1 MITVSEADAIISA
14 SEFFAPS
21 IKSLPL
27 EECLGS
33 ILAEDIFPERDLPP
47 FNRAMMDGFGIHLS
61 DKNSSKTEFTIKQR
75 QLAGDSPIISLGD
88 DECAEIMTGSNSG
101 ECINCII
108 PVERMTIKENKA
120 YINPD
125 FNLEVGQYIHP
136 RGSDTK
142 KDRVLLSKGQCLDVN
157 HMMAL
162 ASSGKKEIK
171 VFSPLRIKLIVTG
184 DEIITNSENLSSESI
199 RSTSEFAIRDAIK
212 KYFKANIET
221 IYLKD
226 DKAQL
231 QSLDIQSSNFDI
243 YIFTGGVSMGKA
255 DLVQQMINEN
265 CEVLFHK
272 IKQKPG
278 LPLLLAKNSAGK
290 FIFGLPGNPMSSL
303 ICTYRY
309 VLKII
314 ERIYNQ
320 DRILRSIKVNLSQST
335 LVPNNLTY
343 FLPVKMIPDSNL
355 KFVDPRPTNTSGDYI
370 SIIDTDGF
378 IEINPE
384 DDLTKKQFNF
394 WYW

>member
-1 MITVSEADAIISA
+1 MITVSEADAIISG
-14 SEFFAPS
+14 SEIFTPN
-21 IKSLPL
+21 IISLPL
-27 EECLGS
+27 EECLGF

-47 FNRAMMDGFGIHLS
+47 FNRVMMDGFGIHFS
-61 DKNSSKTEFTIKQR
+61 DINSSRTKFNIKYR
-75 QLAGDSPIISLGD
+75 QFAGDSPVISLGE
-88 DECAEIMTGSNSG
+88 DECVEIMTGSNAG
-101 ECINCII
+101 DYINCII
-108 PVERMTIKENKA
+108 PVERMTIRENKA
-120 YINPD
+120 YLSTDSNP
-125 FNLEVGQYIHP
+125 EVGKFIHL
-136 RGSDTK
+136 RGSDTR
-142 KDRVLLSKGQCLDVN
+142 KDRILLSKGQCLDVN

-184 DEIITNSENLSSESI
+184 DEIIKNTENLSSETI
-199 RSTSEFAIRDAIK
+199 RSTSEFAISDAIR

-221 IYLKD
+221 VYLKD
-226 DKAQL
+226 DREQL
-231 QSLDIQSSNFDI
+231 QNLDIQSSNFDI

-255 DLVQQMINEN
+255 DLVQQLINEN

-278 LPLLLAKNSAGK
+278 LPLLLAKNSTGK

-309 VLKII
+309 VLKMIA
-314 ERIYNQ
+314 RIYSQ
-320 DRILRSIKVNLSQST
+320 DRTLRSFKVNLSQST

-343 FLPVKMIPDSNL
+343 FLPVKIIPDSNL
-355 KFVDPRPTNTSGDYI
+355 KLAAPRSTNTSGDYI

-378 IEINPE
+378 IEINPD
-384 DDLTKKQFNF
+384 DDLLKKQFNF